1 MPQSRKR
8 FHFAAFVLY
17 GLMPLCSSYASS
29 LWVVGSTQPSEQ
41 FVSTCR
47 ASLGQ
52 TRVIVHSPK
61 SEPNFHYHLGV
72 RQLTDRAQN
81 QPDSHRVLGLTE
93 AQHLYQ
99 ANIHGK
105 TLQDKTSG
113 LACTRPTVNVTIT
126 SGIQQV
132 FIARE
137 FPQGT
142 CSHMAIVEHELRHVM
157 VNQLMAEYVAK
168 QLQNELNAYL
178 GQIIFIGSTLD
189 IGTEITSRLERD
201 WFPWAKAMMREA
213 EKMHLNIDTPE
224 ENERMRQVCAGEI
237 NLRLSKTRH
246 EF

>member
-1 MPQSRKR
+1 
-8 FHFAAFVLY
+8 
-17 GLMPLCSSYASS
+17 
-29 LWVVGSTQPSEQ
+29 
-41 FVSTCR
+41 
-47 ASLGQ
+47 
-52 TRVIVHSPK
+52 
-61 SEPNFHYHLGV
+61 
-72 RQLTDRAQN
+72 
-81 QPDSHRVLGLTE
+81 
-93 AQHLYQ
+93 
-99 ANIHGK
+99 
-105 TLQDKTSG
+105 
-113 LACTRPTVNVTIT
+113 
-126 SGIQQV
+126 
-132 FIARE
+132 
-137 FPQGT
+137 
-142 CSHMAIVEHELRHVM
+142 MAIVEHELRHVM